1 MHDLTRLRPS
11 PAMIVACIALAVS
24 LGGTSY
30 AVLKLPKNSVGSKQL
45 KRNAVTGKN
54 VKSRSLTAD
63 DFKEGELPAGS
74 QGPQGPT
81 GATGPAGS
89 AIAYARVL
97 GSVPPTA
104 TLDPNRSYNV
114 TSVTRIDIGSYCL
127 TVNGTPK
134 NVVATVDGAQD
145 VANATVAN
153 TTLLS
158 YCPPGTNALV
168 ITGDPAVADRDFYV
182 AFN

>member
-1 MHDLTRLRPS
+1 MQRLARLRPS
-11 PAMIVACIALAVS
+11 PAMVVACIALAVS

-45 KRNAVTGKN
+45 KRNAVTGKK

-63 DFKEGELPAGS
+63 DFKEGELPAGA
-74 QGPQGPT
+74 QGPQGPA

-89 AIAYARVL
+89 AMAYARVL
-97 GSVPPTA
+97 GATPPYA
-104 TLDPNRSYNV
+104 LDTSRSYNV
-114 TSVTRIDIGSYCL
+114 TSVTRIDLGAYCL

-134 NVVATVDGAQD
+134 NVVATVDSTQD

-153 TTLLS
+153 TALLGL
-158 YCPPGTNALV
+158 CPPGTNAFV
-168 ITGDPAVADRDFYV
+168 MTGYPGLADRNFYV